1 MSEGE
6 KQRMIWKAF
15 GVDISDELKTLEEMK
30 TKILAQ
36 INSGILT
43 EEVKQLI
50 KQVVKDEVKRILLH
64 RKAR

>member
-43 EEVKQLI
+43 EEVKQFI
-50 KQVVKDEVKRILLH
+50 EKVVKDEVK
-64 RKAR
+64 

>member
-6 KQRMIWKAF
+6 KQRIIWKAF

-50 KQVVKDEVKRILLH
+50 KQVVKDEVKRILLR

>member
-15 GVDISDELKTLEEMK
+15 GVDVSDELKTLEEMK

>member
-6 KQRMIWKAF
+6 KQRIIWKAF

-30 TKILAQ
+30 TRILAQ

-50 KQVVKDEVKRILLH
+50 KQAVRDEVRRILLH

>member
-50 KQVVKDEVKRILLH
+50 KQVVRDEVKRILLR

>member
-6 KQRMIWKAF
+6 KQRIIWKAF

-50 KQVVKDEVKRILLH
+50 KQVVRDEVKRILLR